1 MIELP
6 REHGRSRR
14 SDSPARTQTVAPRS
28 AQPSNPPL
36 NESIDRRTSMAIMS
50 SRFFVI
56 AAVVG
61 LGVACSTTRYS
72 APPSGAFQAA
82 TLAYPI
88 LKGRSIQLAVL
99 DHRGDRQESESLVQ
113 ATRDS
118 VAQSLTQA
126 GVQIANASEAKFEI
140 RIVAYRADFE
150 LAQWNGCVR
159 FVAVL
164 DLTPQGRSEVPVE
177 RCVKRS
183 NLWGYRSGDEAVQ
196 QAYSDALAELLS
208 RVDQLR

>member
-1 MIELP
+1 VI
-6 REHGRSRR
+6 
-14 SDSPARTQTVAPRS
+14 
-28 AQPSNPPL
+28 
-36 NESIDRRTSMAIMS
+36 IMS
-50 SRFFVI
+50 SRTFII

-61 LGVACSTTRYS
+61 LAMACSTTRYS
-72 APPSGAFQAA
+72 APPRGAFQPAR
-82 TLAYPI
+82 LEYPI
-88 LKGRSIQLAVL
+88 LKDRSVQVAVL
-99 DHRGDRQESESLVQ
+99 DHRGDRQESEALVK
-113 ATRDS
+113 ATHDS

-126 GVQIANASEAKFEI
+126 GIRLANASETRFEI
-140 RIVAYRADFE
+140 RIMAYRADFE

-159 FVAVL
+159 LIAAL
-164 DLTPQGRSEVPVE
+164 ERAPEGRSEVPVE